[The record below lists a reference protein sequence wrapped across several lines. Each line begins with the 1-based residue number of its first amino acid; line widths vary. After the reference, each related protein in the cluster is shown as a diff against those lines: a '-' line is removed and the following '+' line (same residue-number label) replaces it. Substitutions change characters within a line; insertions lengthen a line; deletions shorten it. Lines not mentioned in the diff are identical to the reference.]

1 MIVELFLSGIRGKN
15 WSGDGGPPGWGGSPT
30 KIYRLFQK
38 KVTNRKIFYPKLS
51 VVELNFPIGMTWVH
65 LIWFCRKGQKNISG
79 HKGSRLL
86 VIEPVHRGSSSIL
99 LKELF
104 LGYPIV

>member
-1 MIVELFLSGIRGKN
+1 MIVELFLSGIRGKK
-15 WSGDGGPPGWGGSPT
+15 WWGDGGGSPT